1 MGGRCSWAVGVGDV
15 VGGPAYPVARA
26 DLMGT
31 VTRVISQATTAC
43 FHPTLSCPS
52 RQEEGIDF
60 PLPSYLSRLP
70 RRASF
75 SLPSR
80 LLSLTTPTPLPRPS
94 LVLAARAHGL
104 IIAGRGASLV
114 LSGHD

>member
-1 MGGRCSWAVGVGDV
+1 MGSRCSWAVGVGDV

-52 RQEEGIDF
+52 RQEEGIDL
-60 PLPSYLSRLP
+60 PLPPTSPASRGVPASPFLPASY
-70 RRASF
+70 
-75 SLPSR
+75 PSQRR
-80 LLSLTTPTPLPRPS
+80 LLSPARRWFS
-94 LVLAARAHGL
+94 RGRMVL
-104 IIAGRGASLV
+104 
-114 LSGHD
+114 